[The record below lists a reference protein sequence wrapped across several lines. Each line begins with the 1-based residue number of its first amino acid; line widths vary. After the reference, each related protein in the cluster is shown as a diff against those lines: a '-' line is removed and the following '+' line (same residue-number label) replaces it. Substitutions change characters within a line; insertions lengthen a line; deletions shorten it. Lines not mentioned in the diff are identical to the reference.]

1 MIQVQ
6 GGEGEGE
13 SQSGLEVVSVETKPD
28 WGWIHIWDNKDQQQ
42 KKHPNLKKEESQ
54 HQQASTQTLQVLLL
68 THLVNQV
75 GPVCSTI

>member
-54 HQQASTQTLQVLLL
+54 H
-68 THLVNQV
+68 
-75 GPVCSTI
+75 